1 MAVHLSC
8 IVLCDFCGSECCA
21 VDPTKPRG
29 LFHEYLIWALVGGV
43 GRELHMLVIGTWGK
57 NGNLGWFGSK
67 LHRVCNNHICAGF
80 DGQVHP
86 LGSLDR
92 CVGPLS
98 TYIDCVFR
106 PHGALFDTTSTQQYG
121 LNWTPFSIDVIWIK
135 SDAFAL
141 WPLLRMRTSFCKC
154 NLVSMCDNL
163 ESRLFS

>member
-1 MAVHLSC
+1 MLSGTAFSAKARTQTRLLSTPPSFTPTLDTLIYNCGIVSISLVAVHLSC
-8 IVLCDFCGSECCA
+8 LVLCDFYGSECRA
-21 VDPTKPRG
+21 VDPTKPRS

-67 LHRVCNNHICAGF
+67 LHRVCNNHMCAGF

-98 TYIDCVFR
+98 TCVDCVFR
-106 PHGALFDTTSTQQYG
+106 PHGALFDTTSTQY
-121 LNWTPFSIDVIWIK
+121 
-135 SDAFAL
+135 
-141 WPLLRMRTSFCKC
+141 
-154 NLVSMCDNL
+154 SMD
-163 ESRLFS
+163 